1 MIGRAPH
8 RLKVEHV
15 HGGAVE
21 RRRRHRVETEA
32 ITDRGRLR
40 GAALLQVV
48 RRQDPDR
55 FLFGA
60 GYGDG
65 DAVKRQPPR
74 GLDRGCA
81 EIFIGGCGDPFAEP
95 RGHRH
100 GKVTV
105 RHSTLRLANFTT
117 LPHFSVSAAINLP
130 KLAGV
135 TTIGTPP
142 SSSSFAFSLGSARPA
157 LIALL
162 SLSTISV
169 GVFFGAPMP
178 NQAEPS

>member
-32 ITDRGRLR
+32 IADRGRLR
-40 GAALLQVV
+40 GAALLPVV
-48 RRQDPDR
+48 PRQDPDR

-65 DAVKRQPPR
+65 DAVKPQPPR

-81 EIFIGGCGDPFAEP
+81 EIFIGGCGNPFAEP
-95 RGHRH
+95 RRHRH
-100 GKVTV
+100 RRVTV
-105 RHSTLRLANFTT
+105 RHSTLRLATFTT
-117 LPHFSVSAAINLP
+117 FPPFSVSAAINLP

-135 TTIGTPP
+135 TTIGMPP
-142 SSSSFAFSLGSARPA
+142 SSSSFAFSLGSARPP
-157 LIALL
+157 LIALFTV
-162 SLSTISV
+162 STISF

-178 NQAEPS
+178 NHAKPS